1 MAYIS
6 LEAPEQLSG
15 ELWLQ
20 GSKNAALP
28 MIAAAL
34 ISEGITIL
42 HNCPDIQDVDE
53 MLDLLRVFGCR
64 CEKVKQGVIIDG
76 SNSAFVCDAA
86 QKISAEKMKKTR
98 ASIVLLGAL
107 LGRFGEARMPYPGG
121 CKIGERK
128 IDMHLD
134 CLRAFGYTITENDQ
148 MEILANGKIKTD
160 IAVTLPFASVGATE
174 NAILASVLSNG
185 YLVTLENVAREPEI
199 VELCRLLNKMGAK
212 ISGAGSTQIQV
223 NGVRKLHDCEYAIP
237 SDRIVAGTYGAAV
250 LATGG
255 TVSMHGIRPMLDES
269 VRRLFQGFGMEYTE
283 GKDSIFMRF
292 LKKKHWKQQ
301 GHFIL
306 STAPYPGFPTD
317 LQSQMMAVMACH
329 VETGIIIE
337 NIFENRLQTAEMLN
351 SMGADIQI
359 LNNRMALITGVNGLK
374 GCTVEA
380 GDLRGGAALVIAGLM
395 AEGTTRIWGIEY
407 IKRGYEDICR
417 DFSQLGVNIETE
429 I

>member
-1 MAYIS
+1 
-6 LEAPEQLSG
+6 
-15 ELWLQ
+15 
-20 GSKNAALP
+20 
-28 MIAAAL
+28 
-34 ISEGITIL
+34 
-42 HNCPDIQDVDE
+42 
-53 MLDLLRVFGCR
+53 
-64 CEKVKQGVIIDG
+64 
-76 SNSAFVCDAA
+76 
-86 QKISAEKMKKTR
+86 
-98 ASIVLLGAL
+98 
-107 LGRFGEARMPYPGG
+107 
-121 CKIGERK
+121 
-128 IDMHLD
+128 
-134 CLRAFGYTITENDQ
+134 
-148 MEILANGKIKTD
+148 
-160 IAVTLPFASVGATE
+160 
-174 NAILASVLSNG
+174 
-185 YLVTLENVAREPEI
+185 
-199 VELCRLLNKMGAK
+199 MGAK
-212 ISGAGSTQIQV
+212 ISGAGSTEIQV
-223 NGVRKLHDCEYAIP
+223 SGVRKLHDCEYAIP